1 MSTIRLGTAS
11 PATQPTTAATLEL
24 ISQLAQR
31 AAAKKIDILLLPE
44 AFIGGYPR
52 GTSFGSKVGGR
63 STDGREEYAQYFEKA
78 VDLGDTVGENCAGGG
93 DKWVNRQLPGGEERG
108 DGTREKLEKIAND
121 TGVFFVTGLV
131 EKTGGTLYCSV
142 VYVCPQKGMLGKR
155 RKVMPVSK
163 APGILSMNASNITDR
178 HRKTLLGPRRC
189 CLPQGGVYRHSWGK
203 NQPGSRHL
211 LGKLHASSPTNFI
224 RPKHQLIS
232 CPDSRPARHLAEPH
246 EDRRMRRPLL
256 RRQQQ
261 HGCQR
266 QRCTQT
272 ASPTAEWS

>member
-11 PATQPTTAATLEL
+11 PATQPTTAATLDL

-63 STDGREEYAQYFEKA
+63 SNDGREEYAQYFEKA
-78 VDLGDTVGENCAGGG
+78 VDLGDSVGENCAGGG

-108 DGTREKLEKIAND
+108 DGTREKLEKIARD

-155 RKVMPVSK
+155 RKVMPVS
-163 APGILSMNASNITDR
+163 
-178 HRKTLLGPRRC
+178 RKPKLL
-189 CLPQGGVYRHSWGK
+189 
-203 NQPGSRHL
+203 
-211 LGKLHASSPTNFI
+211 F
-224 RPKHQLIS
+224 
-232 CPDSRPARHLAEPH
+232 
-246 EDRRMRRPLL
+246 
-256 RRQQQ
+256 
-261 HGCQR
+261 
-266 QRCTQT
+266 
-272 ASPTAEWS
+272 